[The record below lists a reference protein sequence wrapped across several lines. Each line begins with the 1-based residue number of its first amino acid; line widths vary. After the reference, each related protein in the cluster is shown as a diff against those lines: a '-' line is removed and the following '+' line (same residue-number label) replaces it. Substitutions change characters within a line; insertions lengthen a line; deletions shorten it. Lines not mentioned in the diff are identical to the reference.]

1 MSPSNQ
7 AVLSQPEVPSGH
19 APTSLSCPRGEAILP
34 HRHEAA
40 EDCVCSYQTLL
51 QNTGKSF
58 GIVQLSNI
66 SYVSMLKALSFS
78 LLFLIQF
85 N

>member
-58 GIVQLSNI
+58 WHCSAIKYILCFNVKSFVIQSIVFDS
-66 SYVSMLKALSFS
+66 V
-78 LLFLIQF
+78 
-85 N
+85 